1 MGKQEEV
8 PADPRGGIWWAAE
21 QVPTGR
27 PGITEMA
34 DGGGAPQ
41 TISHL
46 QRNGTHSL
54 VHGAHGVHGV
64 RSLPSL
70 FCMRVQPPPPK
81 RRGLCCDYRL
91 GGTSVIPTLQAR
103 ALAGHRSHPDIQL
116 VPPSAWGGRQPARP
130 AAATCEAACRA
141 TGEHS

>member
-8 PADPRGGIWWAAE
+8 PADPCGGIWWARSKSRQA
-21 QVPTGR
+21 G
-27 PGITEMA
+27 PGSRRWQTEVEP
-34 DGGGAPQ
+34 PQ
-41 TISHL
+41 TIPHL
-46 QRNGTHSL
+46 QRNCAHSL

-91 GGTSVIPTLQAR
+91 GGTSVIPTLQAQ